1 MTLSPT
7 TMKEQKKISIQYI
20 ATKWLYWPHPGAKTP
35 DPWTMNFMIKVEG
48 FMDIRTLHL
57 VFLKYIWE

>member
-1 MTLSPT
+1 
-7 TMKEQKKISIQYI
+7 MKEQKKISIQYI
-20 ATKWLYWPHPGAKTP
+20 ATKWLYWPHPGVRTP

-57 VFLKYIWE
+57 VFLKYIWGRIKD